1 MCYFAGLG
9 YFSCKS
15 FSGLPQLS
23 RVSSVFWNDSY
34 SCHTRFCNCPS
45 TCWQGRHV
53 LVAEPGLVWVS
64 YGLKVM
70 SSLIIRNVR
79 VRGKRT
85 SVRLEQAMWDALL
98 EISGRENRT
107 IDEICTRVSENRLE
121 TGFTASLRVYILNY
135 FRDALRASEKGGR
148 VAARSQA

>member
-1 MCYFAGLG
+1 
-9 YFSCKS
+9 
-15 FSGLPQLS
+15 
-23 RVSSVFWNDSY
+23 
-34 SCHTRFCNCPS
+34 
-45 TCWQGRHV
+45 
-53 LVAEPGLVWVS
+53 
-64 YGLKVM
+64 M

-148 VAARSQA
+148 VEARAQD